1 MKKQIFFSHDW
12 RIDSQGRNNHIR
24 VHSIVKQIQKYG
36 YSTWFDEE
44 DMNGNI
50 DAAMAD
56 GIEHADAVIVCITE
70 TYCNKINNASR
81 DSRKRDNCLKEWT
94 YAHARNKLMIPIIM
108 EPQMLDTSKWPPGV
122 VSMYLAST
130 LYINATKDNDNITI
144 LSLIKVLEINGIRRN
159 SLPPIKTELTL
170 NFGNNMQYT
179 KPFDCFDAGPYIF
192 DKYDDELE
200 DTAPDSP
207 IKHLSSIRPISP
219 IKHLSSSKPLS
230 PIKSACPPMPLS
242 PSKKKITRSKTTNF
256 TFTRMSPI
264 FFPQSFM
271 ENNTRIRTKSEVIK
285 NRRFNFNCS
294 YLPNN
299 PLFSHCMPR
308 RVTI

>member
-1 MKKQIFFSHDW
+1 MIIIMKKQIFFSHDW
-12 RIDSQGRNNHIR
+12 RIDSQGRNNHKR

-108 EPQMLDTSKWPPGV
+108 EHQMLDTSKWPPGV

-130 LYINATKDNDNITI
+130 LYINATKDSDNMTI
-144 LSLIKVLEINGIRRN
+144 LSLIKVLEINGIKRN
-159 SLPPIKTELTL
+159 SLPPIKTE
-170 NFGNNMQYT
+170 NSFKFENNVQYS
-179 KPFDCFDAGPYIF
+179 KSFDYFDAGPYIF
-192 DKYDDELE
+192 NKYELE
-200 DTAPDSP
+200 ETAPDSS
-207 IKHLSSIRPISP
+207 IKR
-219 IKHLSSSKPLS
+219 LSSSKHLS

-242 PSKKKITRSKTTNF
+242 PSKKKLTRSKTTNF

-264 FFPQSFM
+264 FFSQYFM
-271 ENNTRIRTKSEVIK
+271 ENNTRVRAKNEVIK
-285 NRRFNFNCS
+285 SRRFNFNCS

-299 PLFSHCMPR
+299 SLFSYCMPR
-308 RVTI
+308 TATI